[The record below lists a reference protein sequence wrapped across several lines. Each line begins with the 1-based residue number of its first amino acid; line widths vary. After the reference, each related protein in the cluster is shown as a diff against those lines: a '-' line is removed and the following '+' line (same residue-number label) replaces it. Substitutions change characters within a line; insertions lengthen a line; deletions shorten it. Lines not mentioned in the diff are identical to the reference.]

1 MSLKYTSKPIKI
13 SSNLWEF
20 QRQMPTNINTNTNRG
35 IGGVKLQIG
44 GGANTAGLL
53 QRRVLLAAPA
63 DICRQV
69 KCPLCE
75 TVMVNMFN
83 FPHHHCHSF
92 FHLLP
97 PTSPP
102 RNPPDPPRPPELPW
116 PPMLLPWI
124 WVWLDVYQLD
134 FISQAINSSSHCT
147 WPPCPGRGEP
157 LPWAPKWL
165 ISFSNLCL
173 LWCSWS
179 PKILSLDDILSSD
192 NIYASCYESSN
203 EGMMPSI

>member
-1 MSLKYTSKPIKI
+1 M
-13 SSNLWEF
+13 
-20 QRQMPTNINTNTNRG
+20 QMPTNTNTNTNRG

-44 GGANTAGLL
+44 RGANTAGLL
-53 QRRVLLAAPA
+53 QRRVLSAPA

-83 FPHHHCHSF
+83 FPYHHCHSF

-173 LWCSWS
+173 LWCPWS
-179 PKILSLDDILSSD
+179 PKMLSLDDILSSD
-192 NIYASCYESSN
+192 NIHASC
-203 EGMMPSI
+203 

>member
-1 MSLKYTSKPIKI
+1 MEVAPFFVNFHHFLSIFTIFYRFSRFTHFCRDLRTFSAIFFAQNSLLRNITRFLHVCLEPWKTIQTDLGRAGISKNVTDRQNLPII
-13 SSNLWEF
+13 Y
-20 QRQMPTNINTNTNRG
+20 R
-35 IGGVKLQIG
+35 
-44 GGANTAGLL
+44 
-53 QRRVLLAAPA
+53 
-63 DICRQV
+63 
-69 KCPLCE
+69 
-75 TVMVNMFN
+75 
-83 FPHHHCHSF
+83 
-92 FHLLP
+92 FHLVP

-124 WVWLDVYQLD
+124 CVWLYVYQSD

-173 LWCSWS
+173 LWCSLS
-179 PKILSLDDILSSD
+179 PKMFSLDNMQAD
-192 NIYASCYESSN
+192 
-203 EGMMPSI
+203 M

>member
-13 SSNLWEF
+13 SSNRDL
-20 QRQMPTNINTNTNRG
+20 QMQMPTNTNTNTNRG

-44 GGANTAGLL
+44 RGANTAGLL
-53 QRRVLLAAPA
+53 QRRVLSAPA

-75 TVMVNMFN
+75 TVMINMSN
-83 FPHHHCHSF
+83 FPHHHYYSL
-92 FHLLP
+92 FHLVP

-124 WVWLDVYQLD
+124 CIWLYVYQLD
-134 FISQAINSSSHCT
+134 FICQASI
-147 WPPCPGRGEP
+147 PPFTVPDRLARVEANHSLGRRSG
-157 LPWAPKWL
+157 
-165 ISFSNLCL
+165 
-173 LWCSWS
+173 
-179 PKILSLDDILSSD
+179 
-192 NIYASCYESSN
+192 
-203 EGMMPSI
+203 